1 MKVAKSKAGMVVAA
15 HELAARAGREALDDG
30 LNAVEAA
37 VVVSLALGVVEP
49 FASSLGGGG
58 YMMVAPRG
66 QASET
71 VVIDGRGKL
80 SSLAAEDY
88 IYPNKVMLP
97 WCPKTGPMSVA
108 VPGLGRMLEAA
119 LKKWGAGTPLARLTR
134 PAMNLA
140 ANGFEVGNVY
150 CYCSALFEGT
160 VRSTPECAKN
170 YLKNGVRYRPGERL
184 VQKDLAQTLEIVAE
198 AGFENLYT
206 GQIGQAMIATM
217 NATGPVWG
225 KDDLAG
231 YDVIERRPLWADVAG
246 HRVATNPP
254 PSRGGAGII
263 QALLRY
269 DRDRV
274 KLART
279 IRSIFGELQPLV
291 GDPDRMNVDL
301 ARLAERLDAPSPD
314 AASQHATAP
323 HTEGPAPGGGTTHF
337 VVVDGEGTIVSMSQ
351 TIGHFFGSGV
361 VVEGYG
367 IVMNDDISDMERKP
381 GLPNSIGPG
390 KRSVSNMAP
399 TIVFKG
405 EKPRLALGTPGS
417 VRIFP
422 AMAQVIGNVLLEGM
436 DLEAAVSAGRIHWEE
451 NRYFFEGD
459 IDEVVRERARRE
471 LDQPV
476 DERRKQDLF
485 FGGVHGVELLDDG
498 TIVGVADPRREG
510 VAEAVSS
517 E

>member
-1 MKVAKSKAGMVVAA
+1 MKVAKSKTGMVVAA
-15 HELAARAGREALDDG
+15 HELAAKAGREGLDDG

-71 VVIDGRGKL
+71 VVLDGRGKL
-80 SSLAAEDY
+80 SSLADENY

-97 WCPKTGPMSVA
+97 WCPKTGPMSAA

-119 LKKWGAGTPLARLTR
+119 LKKWGAGAPLARLAR

-140 ANGFEVGNVY
+140 AGGFEVGNVY

-160 VRSTPECAKN
+160 VRSTPECSKN
-170 YLKNGVRYRPGERL
+170 YLKNGARYRPGERL
-184 VQKDLAQTLEIVAE
+184 VQKDLAAALEIVAE
-198 AGFENLYT
+198 AGFETLYT
-206 GQIGQAMIATM
+206 GQIGRAMMATM

-225 KDDLAG
+225 KDDLFN
-231 YDVIERRPLWADVAG
+231 YEVVERRPLWADIAG

-269 DRDRV
+269 DKDRV
-274 KLART
+274 RLAPT
-279 IRSIFGELQPLV
+279 IRSIFGELHPLI
-291 GDPDRMNVDL
+291 GDPERMNVDL
-301 ARLAERLDAPSPD
+301 KSLVQRLDAPGPESD
-314 AASQHATAP
+314 AA
-323 HTEGPAPGGGTTHF
+323 HTDRPAPGGGTTHF

-361 VVEGYG
+361 VVGGYG

-381 GLPNSIGPG
+381 GHPNSIGAD

-405 EKPRLALGTPGS
+405 DRPRLALGTPGS

-422 AMAQVIGNVLLEGM
+422 AMAQVIGNVLFEDM
-436 DLEAAVSAGRIHWEE
+436 DLEQAVSAGRIHWED

-459 IDEVVRERARRE
+459 IDEEIRGRAKRE

-485 FGGVHGVELLDDG
+485 FGGVHGIELLADG

-510 VAEAVSS
+510 VAMGMGSDE
-517 E
+517 

>member
-1 MKVAKSKAGMVVAA
+1 MKVAKSKTGMVVAA
-15 HELAARAGREALDDG
+15 HELAARAGREMLEEGA
-30 LNAVEAA
+30 NAVEAA
-37 VVVSLALGVVEP
+37 VTVSLALGVVEP

-58 YMMVAPRG
+58 YMMVTPRG

-71 VVIDGRGKL
+71 VVLDGRGKL

-88 IYPNKVMLP
+88 IYPNGVMLP

-119 LKKWGAGTPLARLTR
+119 LKKWGAGTPLAKLAR

-150 CYCSALFEGT
+150 AYCSALFEGT
-160 VRSTPECAKN
+160 VRSSPECARN
-170 YLKNGVRYRPGERL
+170 YLRNGVRYQPGERL
-184 VQKDLAQTLEIVAE
+184 VQKDLAQALEIVAE
-198 AGFENLYT
+198 AGFETLYS
-206 GQIGQAMIATM
+206 GQIGQAMTATM

-225 KDDLAG
+225 SDDLDN
-231 YDVIERRPLWADVAG
+231 YNVIERQPLWAEIAG

-263 QALLRY
+263 QTLLRY
-269 DRDRV
+269 DQDRV
-274 KLART
+274 RLAPT
-279 IRSIFGELQPLV
+279 IKSIFGELQPLI
-291 GDPDRMNVDL
+291 GDPERMDVDL
-301 ARLAERLDAPSPD
+301 KRLGQRLDAPPPD
-314 AASQHATAP
+314 AAQSLTDA
-323 HTEGPAPGGGTTHF
+323 PAPGGGTTHF
-337 VVVDGEGTIVSMSQ
+337 VVVDHEGTIVSMSQ

-381 GLPNSIGPG
+381 GHPNSIGPD

-399 TIVFKG
+399 TIVFHG
-405 EKPRLALGTPGS
+405 ERPRLALGTPGS
-417 VRIFP
+417 LRIFP
-422 AMAQVIGNVLLEGM
+422 AMAQVIGNVLLGKM
-436 DLEAAVSAGRIHWEE
+436 DLEAAVRAGRIHWED

-459 IDEVVRERARRE
+459 IDQEIRDRAKRE

-476 DERRKQDLF
+476 DERREQDLF
-485 FGGVHGVELLDDG
+485 FGGVHGVELLEDG

-510 VAEAVSS
+510 VAEGVMS